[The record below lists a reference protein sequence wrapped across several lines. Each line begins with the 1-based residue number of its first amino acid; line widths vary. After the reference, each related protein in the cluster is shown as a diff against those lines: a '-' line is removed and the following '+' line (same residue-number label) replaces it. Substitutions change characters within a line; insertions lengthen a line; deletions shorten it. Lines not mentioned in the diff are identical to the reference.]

1 MQEHDNI
8 LDMDSKTRL
17 SADITYLMLKGA
29 GYAAIFVLAL
39 WFIIA
44 VIAGIG
50 RALPEQAAYWL
61 TKVPE
66 YGGKFSFGFEFGQQP
81 PVDGDLAAGQRPGV
95 GHRVVQDNKFVRQV
109 DAALR
114 GDLGTH
120 VAHVGAQLRIDIIF
134 AALGLLHRQVI
145 LPAHFDF
152 LRRAHEDEFA
162 FARDRVD

>member
-50 RALPEQAAYWL
+50 RALPEQSRETPDPINRSSLVIEIVADTA
-61 TKVPE
+61 
-66 YGGKFSFGFEFGQQP
+66 
-81 PVDGDLAAGQRPGV
+81 
-95 GHRVVQDNKFVRQV
+95 VV
-109 DAALR
+109 
-114 GDLGTH
+114 
-120 VAHVGAQLRIDIIF
+120 
-134 AALGLLHRQVI
+134 
-145 LPAHFDF
+145 
-152 LRRAHEDEFA
+152 
-162 FARDRVD
+162 

>member
-50 RALPEQAAYWL
+50 RALPEQSRETPDPINRSSLIIEIAAD
-61 TKVPE
+61 T
-66 YGGKFSFGFEFGQQP
+66 
-81 PVDGDLAAGQRPGV
+81 A
-95 GHRVVQDNKFVRQV
+95 VV
-109 DAALR
+109 
-114 GDLGTH
+114 
-120 VAHVGAQLRIDIIF
+120 
-134 AALGLLHRQVI
+134 
-145 LPAHFDF
+145 
-152 LRRAHEDEFA
+152 
-162 FARDRVD
+162 